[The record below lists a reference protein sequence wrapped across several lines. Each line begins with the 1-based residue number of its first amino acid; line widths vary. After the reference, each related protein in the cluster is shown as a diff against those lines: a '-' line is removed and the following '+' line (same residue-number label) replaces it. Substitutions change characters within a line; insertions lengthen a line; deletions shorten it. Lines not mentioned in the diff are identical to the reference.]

1 MAQPDLG
8 SRYIRR
14 ARLLFDELGDERMA
28 VDALDWE
35 ATAYYL
41 TESDAALAL
50 QLEALRRCRLLRP
63 EAPAIETRIRGH
75 LGAIYTARHEWAE
88 AIKSYEAALAAREGI
103 RDMGRLAR
111 MYNDLTLA
119 YLELGEAERA
129 LEYARKAL
137 AIHALFRDEASIARV
152 ENNVALALMRQ
163 GVLDRRAEDCLTRS
177 LERCRRLGLETGRSH
192 VLLSLGELH
201 GRRGEFGQADVAL
214 AEALRLAERLGEH
227 MTLAAGYQLLGWLR
241 QRRDDHAGVDAA
253 YGRALEILSQM
264 DVRERR
270 AECHVHYAR
279 ALEARGDVAAAVAQW
294 KQAMRAVRTR
304 TAR

>member
-1 MAQPDLG
+1 
-8 SRYIRR
+8 
-14 ARLLFDELGDERMA
+14 MA

-35 ATAYYL
+35 ATSHYL
-41 TESDAALAL
+41 TESAEALPL
-50 QLEALRRCRLLRP
+50 QLQALRRCRLLRP
-63 EAPAIETRIRGH
+63 VAPAIESRIRGH

-119 YLELGEAERA
+119 HLELGEAERA

-137 AIHALFRDEASIARV
+137 AIHSLFRDEASLARV

-163 GVLDRRAEDCLTRS
+163 GVLDSRAEDHLARS

-201 GRRGEFGQADVAL
+201 GRRGQFEQADVAL
-214 AEALRLAERLGEH
+214 AEALELAERLGER
-227 MTLAAGYQLLGWLR
+227 MTLASGYQLLGWLR
-241 QRRDDHAGVDAA
+241 QRRGDHAGVDAA
-253 YGRALEILSQM
+253 FRRALEILSRLQ
-264 DVRERR
+264 VRERL
-270 AECHVHYAR
+270 AECHVQYAK
-279 ALEARGDVAAAVAQW
+279 ALEARGDVASAVVHW
-294 KQAMRAVRTR
+294 KQAVKVVRARSL
-304 TAR
+304 